1 MSATDDANQ
10 RLDDA
15 LVHLEEALRLRIKN
29 SEVSAEAELERLR
42 LEKQVKVAKDE
53 TASLKKMNNTLVQ
66 RLDVAIDK
74 VQNILAK

>member
-1 MSATDDANQ
+1 MSPTDDANQ

-29 SEVSAEAELERLR
+29 SEVSDEAELESLR

-53 TASLKKMNNTLVQ
+53 TASLKKINNTLVQ
-66 RLDVAIDK
+66 RLDAAIDK

>member
-15 LVHLEEALRLRIKN
+15 LVHLEEALQLRVKN

-42 LEKQVKVAKDE
+42 LEKQVKVAKNE
-53 TASLKKMNNTLVQ
+53 TASLKIMNNTLVQ
-66 RLDVAIDK
+66 RLDVTIDK

>member
-1 MSATDDANQ
+1 MNATDDANQ

-15 LVHLEEALRLRIKN
+15 LVHLEEALQLRVKN